1 MCYLQIN
8 DLYLT
13 LGTKAHFDCF
23 VCFVYFVCGNIGAP
37 HTERFGSSFMGTESL
52 RSNAPSLPT
61 EKEVKLA
68 KESGRLLAACIGRG
82 ETARL
87 RVIDG
92 EKEIDV
98 PISALRMLEQILA
111 QMAMGNGVTII
122 PVHAVLTTQ
131 EAADFLNVSRPFLVA
146 LVERGELAFTKVGTH
161 RRIQFKDL
169 LEYRNR
175 TLANSKKALNE
186 LAADAQEFGMGY

>member
-1 MCYLQIN
+1 M
-8 DLYLT
+8 
-13 LGTKAHFDCF
+13 
-23 VCFVYFVCGNIGAP
+23 
-37 HTERFGSSFMGTESL
+37 STESI
-52 RSNAPSLPT
+52 RSSAPSLPT
-61 EKEVKLA
+61 ESEAKLA
-68 KESGRLLAACIGRG
+68 KESSRLLAACIGRG

-87 RVIDG
+87 KVING
-92 EKEIDV
+92 NEEINV
-98 PISALRMLEQILA
+98 PVPALRMLVQILA
-111 QMAMGNGVTII
+111 QMAEGNGVTIM

-175 TLANSKKALNE
+175 ALANSKKALND
-186 LAADAQEFGMGY
+186 LAADAQEFGLGY